1 MAGQTWCADRCSQ
14 IYLMTLFSIDWTQL
28 WLLIHEPECSITGVV
43 VKLSATSKFHEIIFY
58 RPQNVCAYAHGGSD
72 MMLARTLLSTLL
84 IDTVLGV
91 VNAPEVVNT
100 RKCVWQYGC
109 WHEVIGDSQMSW
121 NYFLQTPEC
130 VRICTWRVRHDVW
143 YGCSQTCVMTLFSM
157 DWTQLWLLIHQ
168 TVCRITGVGMKL
180 SATPKFHETGPR
192 MCAHMHMARQI
203 WWRTLRPNLY
213 NDTVLEVVAQL
224 RL

>member
-1 MAGQTWCADRCSQ
+1 MMCRPLLSNLSNDTFLDRLNTAVALNTRTWVQHNGCGGKVISDVQ
-14 IYLMTLFSIDWTQL
+14 ISWNYFLQA
-28 WLLIHEPECSITGVV
+28 PECVRICTWRVRYDVSG
-43 VKLSATSKFHEIIFY
+43 
-58 RPQNVCAYAHGGSD
+58 
-72 MMLARTLLSTLL
+72 TLLSTLL